1 MKFKKVLAAVTLM
14 ASMTMFA
21 GCGQGAG
28 TPDSSSTKATS
39 SEKTDLA
46 SDGIVDYKATDMSQ
60 NPAQAKNRKD
70 TLVIGT
76 EAPNGVFLYPYSPG
90 IYDQDIC
97 ETMFAHLTYNDEK
110 GNITPGLAD
119 LPQISEDKL
128 TYTYKIKDEANWSD
142 GTPITAKDV
151 LLMIKIMCD
160 GTYDGE
166 VDIVT
171 GGITVKG
178 SKEYKAGTTSDISGV
193 KIIDDKTIAI
203 TLEEP
208 SSSAA
213 YDLSDI
219 VPIQEAYYSKYYSQ
233 GNTEKL
239 KETFTNPGPAS
250 ASYKFVSYKPGE
262 EVVLEANDKSMFGSP
277 KVPNLIFKVTTEDTR
292 MSMLQSGDIDFDKVV
307 TSEDNV
313 DTAESLGY
321 LNYKMYPECG
331 YALINLNCEKPVFKD
346 KAVRQALTYGLDRQ
360 KITDTVY
367 GKYAQVINVSQAKA
381 SWTYSE
387 PDNKYEF
394 NIEKAKKILDDAG
407 WKEGSDGIREKD
419 GVKLAIHYTGTTG
432 SRTAQAILA
441 VAPENWKELGV
452 DFSSDIVDFATLR
465 NKMKGSDWD
474 MCSLGWSLTAN
485 PNDANIF
492 KTGGSQNDGHYS
504 NTKVDELYDKIK
516 LETDKDKLKDLY
528 GQLYKE
534 INEDLPYIFLNQSE
548 DLYVY
553 NGRLK
558 GLEFSPYV
566 RYSRNLYKVSIE
578 D

>member
-1 MKFKKVLAAVTLM
+1 MKFKRILAAVTLM

-28 TPDSSSTKATS
+28 TADSGSTSGST
-39 SEKTDLA
+39 EKTDLA
-46 SDGIVDYKATDMSQ
+46 GDGIVDYKATDMSQ
-60 NPAQAKNRKD
+60 NPSQAKNRKD

-76 EAPNGVFLYPYSPG
+76 EAPNGVFFYPYAPG
-90 IYDQDIC
+90 IYDQDIS

-110 GNITPGLAD
+110 GNVTPGLAD
-119 LPQISEDKL
+119 LPEISEDKL

-166 VDIVT
+166 ADIVT

-178 SKEYKAGTTSDISGV
+178 SKEYQAGTASDISGV

-203 TLEEP
+203 TLEQP
-208 SSSAA
+208 SSSAE

-219 VPIQEAYYSKYYSQ
+219 VPMQEAYYGKYYSQ
-233 GNTEKL
+233 GNTERL

-262 EVVLEANDKSMFGSP
+262 EIVLEANDKSMFGAP

-292 MSMLQSGDIDFDKVV
+292 MSMLQSGDIDFDKVA
-307 TSEDNV
+307 TTEDNV
-313 DTAESLGY
+313 DTAETLGY
-321 LNYKMYPECG
+321 LNYKMFPECG
-331 YALINLNCEKPVFKD
+331 YGLINLNFDRPVFKD

-381 SWTYSE
+381 SWAYSE

-394 NIEKAKKILDDAG
+394 DIEKAKKILDDAG

-419 GVKLAIHYTGTTG
+419 GVKLAVHYTGTTG
-432 SRTAQAILA
+432 SKTAQAILA
-441 VAPENWKELGV
+441 VAPENWKQLGV

-474 MCSLGWSLTAN
+474 MCSLGWSLTPN
-485 PNDANIF
+485 PNDATIF
-492 KTGGSQNDGHYS
+492 KTGGAQNDGKYS
-504 NTKVDELYDKIK
+504 NAKVDELYDKIK
-516 LETDKDKLKDLY
+516 LETDKDKLKALY
-528 GQLYKE
+528 AQLYKE

-566 RYSRNLYKVSIE
+566 RYSRDLYKVSIE

>member
-1 MKFKKVLAAVTLM
+1 MKFKRILAAVTLM

-28 TPDSSSTKATS
+28 TADSGSTSGST
-39 SEKTDLA
+39 EKTDLA

-76 EAPNGVFLYPYSPG
+76 EAPNGVFFYPYAPG
-90 IYDQDIC
+90 IYDQDIS

-110 GNITPGLAD
+110 GNVTPGLAD
-119 LPQISEDKL
+119 LPEISEDKL

-178 SKEYKAGTTSDISGV
+178 SKEYQAGTASDISGV

-203 TLEEP
+203 TLEQP
-208 SSSAA
+208 SSSAE

-219 VPIQEAYYSKYYSQ
+219 VPMQEAYYGKYYSQ
-233 GNTEKL
+233 GNTERL

-262 EVVLEANDKSMFGSP
+262 EIVLEANDKSMFGAP

-292 MSMLQSGDIDFDKVV
+292 MSMLQSGDIDFDKVA
-307 TSEDNV
+307 TTEDNV
-313 DTAESLGY
+313 DTAETLGY
-321 LNYKMYPECG
+321 LNYKMFPECG
-331 YALINLNCEKPVFKD
+331 YGLINLNFDRPVFKD

-381 SWTYSE
+381 SWAYSE

-394 NIEKAKKILDDAG
+394 DIEKAKKILDDAG

-419 GVKLAIHYTGTTG
+419 GVKLAVHYTGTTG
-432 SRTAQAILA
+432 SKTAQAILA
-441 VAPENWKELGV
+441 VAPENWKQLGV

-474 MCSLGWSLTAN
+474 MCSLGWSLTPN
-485 PNDANIF
+485 PNDATIF
-492 KTGGSQNDGHYS
+492 KTGGAQNDGKYS
-504 NTKVDELYDKIK
+504 NAKVDELYDKIK
-516 LETDKDKLKDLY
+516 LETDKDKLKALY
-528 GQLYKE
+528 AQLYKE

-566 RYSRNLYKVSIE
+566 RYSRDLYKVSIE

>member
-1 MKFKKVLAAVTLM
+1 MKFKRILAAVTLM

-28 TPDSSSTKATS
+28 TADSGSTKANNT
-39 SEKTDLA
+39 EKTDLA

-60 NPAQAKNRKD
+60 NPSQAKNRKD

-76 EAPNGVFLYPYSPG
+76 EAPNGVFFYPYAPG
-90 IYDQDIC
+90 IYDQDIS

-110 GNITPGLAD
+110 GNVTPGLAD
-119 LPQISEDKL
+119 LPEISEDKL

-178 SKEYKAGTTSDISGV
+178 SKEYQAGTASDISGV

-203 TLEEP
+203 TLEQP
-208 SSSAA
+208 SSSAE

-219 VPIQEAYYSKYYSQ
+219 VPMQEAYYGKYYSQ
-233 GNTEKL
+233 GNTERL

-262 EVVLEANDKSMFGSP
+262 EIVLEANDKSMFGAP

-292 MSMLQSGDIDFDKVV
+292 MSMLQSGDIDFDKVA
-307 TSEDNV
+307 TTEDNV
-313 DTAESLGY
+313 DTAETLGY
-321 LNYKMYPECG
+321 LNYKMFPECG
-331 YALINLNCEKPVFKD
+331 YGLINLNFDRPVFKD

-381 SWTYSE
+381 SWAYSE

-394 NIEKAKKILDDAG
+394 DIEKAKKILDDAG

-419 GVKLAIHYTGTTG
+419 GVKLAVHYTGTTG
-432 SRTAQAILA
+432 SKTAQAILA
-441 VAPENWKELGV
+441 VAPENWKQLGV

-474 MCSLGWSLTAN
+474 MCSLGWSLTPN
-485 PNDANIF
+485 PNDATIF
-492 KTGGSQNDGHYS
+492 KTGGAQNDGKYS
-504 NTKVDELYDKIK
+504 NAKVDELYDKIK
-516 LETDKDKLKDLY
+516 LETDKDKLKALY
-528 GQLYKE
+528 AQLYKE

-566 RYSRNLYKVSIE
+566 RYSRDLYKVSIE

>member
-1 MKFKKVLAAVTLM
+1 MKFKRILAAVTLM

-28 TPDSSSTKATS
+28 TADSGSTKANNT
-39 SEKTDLA
+39 EKTDLA

-60 NPAQAKNRKD
+60 NPSQAKNRKD

-76 EAPNGVFLYPYSPG
+76 EAPNGVFFYPYAPG
-90 IYDQDIC
+90 IYDQDIS

-110 GNITPGLAD
+110 GNVTPGLAD
-119 LPQISEDKL
+119 LPEISEDKL
-128 TYTYKIKDEANWSD
+128 TYTYKSKDEANWSD

-178 SKEYKAGTTSDISGV
+178 SKEYQAGTASDISGV

-203 TLEEP
+203 TLEQP
-208 SSSAA
+208 SSSAE

-219 VPIQEAYYSKYYSQ
+219 VPMQEAYYGKYYSQ
-233 GNTEKL
+233 GNTERL

-262 EVVLEANDKSMFGSP
+262 EIVLEANDKSMFGAP

-292 MSMLQSGDIDFDKVV
+292 MSMLQSGDIDFDKVA
-307 TSEDNV
+307 TTEDNV
-313 DTAESLGY
+313 DTAETLGY
-321 LNYKMYPECG
+321 LNYKMFPECG
-331 YALINLNCEKPVFKD
+331 YGLINLNFDRPVFKD

-381 SWTYSE
+381 SWAYSE

-394 NIEKAKKILDDAG
+394 DIEKAKKILDDAG

-419 GVKLAIHYTGTTG
+419 GIKLAVHYTGTTG
-432 SRTAQAILA
+432 SKTAQAILA
-441 VAPENWKELGV
+441 VAPENWKQLGV

-474 MCSLGWSLTAN
+474 MCSLGWSLTPN
-485 PNDANIF
+485 PNDATIF
-492 KTGGSQNDGHYS
+492 KTGGAQNDGKYS
-504 NTKVDELYDKIK
+504 NAKVDELYDKIK
-516 LETDKDKLKDLY
+516 FETDKDKLKDLY
-528 GQLYKE
+528 AQLYTE

-558 GLEFSPYV
+558 NVEFSPYV
-566 RYSRNLYKVSIE
+566 RYAKNLYKVSIE
-578 D
+578 E

>member
-1 MKFKKVLAAVTLM
+1 MKFKRILAAVTLM

-28 TPDSSSTKATS
+28 TADSGSTSGST
-39 SEKTDLA
+39 EKTDLA

-76 EAPNGVFLYPYSPG
+76 EAPNGVFFYAYAPG
-90 IYDQDIC
+90 IYDADISDV
-97 ETMFAHLTYNDEK
+97 MFAHLNGVDEK
-110 GNITPGLAD
+110 GNVIPELAD
-119 LPQISEDKL
+119 LPEISEDKL
-128 TYTYKIKDEANWSD
+128 TYTYKIKKDANWSD
-142 GTPITAKDV
+142 GTPITSKDV
-151 LLMIKIMCD
+151 LMTLKIMCD

-166 VDIVT
+166 IDFVT

-178 SKEYKAGTTSDISGV
+178 SKEYQAGTTNEISGA

-208 SSSAA
+208 SSSAE
-213 YDLSDI
+213 YELCDLI
-219 VPIQEAYYSKYYSQ
+219 PMQEAYYSKYYSQ
-233 GNTEKL
+233 GNTERL
-239 KETFTNPGPAS
+239 KETFTNPGPSS

-262 EVVLEANDKSMFGSP
+262 EVVFEANDKSIFGAP

-292 MSMLQSGDIDFDKVV
+292 LSMIQSGDTDFDRVRAE
-307 TSEDNV
+307 EDNV

-321 LNYKMYPECG
+321 LNYRMFPECG
-331 YALINLNCEKPVFKD
+331 YGYLNLNFTKPVFKD
-346 KAVRQALTYGLDRQ
+346 KAVRQALIYGLDRE
-360 KITDTVY
+360 KITNTVY
-367 GKYAQVINVSQAKA
+367 GKYAQVVNVSQAKA
-381 SWTYSE
+381 SWVYSE
-387 PDNKYEF
+387 PENKYEF
-394 NIEKAKKILDDAG
+394 DIEKAKKILDDAG

-419 GVKLAIHYTGTTG
+419 GVKLAIHFTGTTE
-432 SRTAQAILA
+432 SKTTQAILA
-441 VAPENWKELGV
+441 VAPENWKQLGV

-465 NKMKGSDWD
+465 NKMQGDDWE
-474 MCSLGWSLTAN
+474 CASLAWNLTAN
-485 PNDANIF
+485 PNDAPVF
-492 KTGGSQNDGHYS
+492 KTGGAQNDGKYS
-504 NTKVDELYDKIK
+504 NAKVDELYDKIK

-528 GQLYKE
+528 AQLYKE
-534 INEDLPYIFLNQSE
+534 INEDLPYIFMNQSE

-566 RYSRNLYKVSIE
+566 RYAKNLYKVTIE
-578 D
+578 E